1 MTNDRGSPKAV
12 EAASKLTPCLARF
25 EAALAGSHS
34 KESDMSVFTCWRV
47 LFQWFVGVVKG
58 FSSGGGGVVLRLD

>member
-1 MTNDRGSPKAV
+1 
-12 EAASKLTPCLARF
+12 
-25 EAALAGSHS
+25 
-34 KESDMSVFTCWRV
+34 MSVFTCWRV